1 LSPSHTGARL
11 ARILS
16 PLMSLPFLRRP
27 RLPVFW
33 AAVLFS
39 APALLG
45 ADHKFSTSNGLSQ
58 EAITLV
64 QLLEEAQYNRAAIHP
79 SDYSEVVHDYMTVLD
94 AQHLFF
100 LAGDETSFT
109 NRYGKN
115 LYDNVRFLGNVD
127 PAYDMF
133 YVYQD
138 RAQKRI
144 NWIFAQLKQ
153 NFDFTAN
160 ESYGADRS
168 KADWPA
174 TEAVADDLWR
184 RRLKFELIQE
194 MLNKKTQDE
203 AKEIVRKRYV
213 RVLKG
218 IGETEGTELAES
230 YLDCITR
237 LYDPHSDYMS
247 AESYD
252 DFSITMRLQLV
263 GIGAILGSDEDYCV
277 VKELVAGGPADL
289 EGHLRPNDKIVAVA
303 ADGEEPV
310 DVIGMRLTK
319 IVNLIRGKKGTHVHL
334 TVVPADATDT
344 AVRKQIV
351 ITRDLVKLDSA
362 RAHGALFQVPTSD
375 GKTIPIGV
383 ISLPAFYGPGDS
395 SAADA
400 ANSPLASQDIATII
414 GQLKQA
420 GMKGLVLDL
429 RHNGG
434 GFLSE
439 AVNVA
444 GLFLPLGPVVQVK
457 DSDGQD
463 QVDEDTD
470 SKVAYDGPMAVLV
483 DRFSASAS
491 EIVTGALQNYGRAVV
506 VGDRSTHGKGTVQT
520 VLEMKNLPNE
530 LLAHSPEKTGAAK
543 ITIQKFYLPNGD
555 STQLRGVVSDIAL
568 PSIDDFLPGIGESD
582 LPHAM
587 VWDQIPGVPFDGH
600 PLSPKLLQALRQ
612 DSLERQNQ
620 LEEFS
625 FQKKD
630 VDWYRERID
639 EKLISLNLA
648 DRQQQKLS
656 DDAFKKQMDAERARL
671 TKANFAFQEYRV
683 APAPPPRVK
692 APKKKDPSDPNA
704 VDDDEDDFGT
714 DDESYGKFDV
724 DLREALRIVNDAI
737 NLSQDHAYWVAN
749 HPPLTVAVNQQG

>member
-1 LSPSHTGARL
+1 MPLSL
-11 ARILS
+11 
-16 PLMSLPFLRRP
+16 LRRP
-27 RLPVFW
+27 RPALFW
-33 AAVLFS
+33 AAVLLS

-45 ADHKFSTSNGLSQ
+45 ADRKFSTSNGLSQ
-58 EAITLV
+58 EAMVLV
-64 QLLEEAQYNRAAIHP
+64 QLLEEAQYNRATVHP
-79 SDYSEVVHDYMTVLD
+79 ADYSGVIHDYMASLD
-94 AQHLFF
+94 AQHLFY
-100 LAGDETSFT
+100 LSSDEAAFTS
-109 NRYGKN
+109 RYGKN

-127 PAYDMF
+127 PAYEMF
-133 YVYQD
+133 YIYQR
-138 RAQKRI
+138 RAEKRI
-144 NWIFAQLKQ
+144 NWIFEQLKQ
-153 NFDFTAN
+153 PFDFSSN
-160 ESYGADRS
+160 ETYGTDRS
-168 KADWPA
+168 KAEWPA
-174 TEAVADDLWR
+174 TEAVADELWHR
-184 RRLKFELIQE
+184 RIKFELIQE

-213 RVLKG
+213 RALKS

-230 YLDCITR
+230 YLDCITH

-247 AESYD
+247 AGTYE
-252 DFSITMRLQLV
+252 DFKIQMQLHLV

-277 VKELVAGGPADL
+277 VRELVAGGPADL
-289 EGHLRPNDKIVAVA
+289 GGQLHPNDKIVAVA
-303 ADGEEPV
+303 DDGEEPV
-310 DVIGMRLTK
+310 DVIGLKLTK

-334 TVVPADATDT
+334 TVVPASATDT
-344 AVRKQIV
+344 SVRKQVV

-362 RAHGALFQVPTSD
+362 RAHGALFQVPASD
-375 GKTIPIGV
+375 GKTVPIGV
-383 ISLPAFYGPGDS
+383 ITLPAFYGPGGDS
-395 SAADA
+395 GSTDA

-457 DSDGQD
+457 DSEGQD
-463 QVDEDTD
+463 QIDQD
-470 SKVAYDGPMAVLV
+470 SNPKVAYDGPMAVLV

-506 VGDRSTHGKGTVQT
+506 IGDKSTHGKGTVQT
-520 VLEMKNLPNE
+520 VLEMKSLNP

-555 STQLRGVVSDIAL
+555 STQLRGVLSDIAL

-600 PLSPKLLQALRQ
+600 PLSRKLLGQLRQ
-612 DSLERQNQ
+612 DSVNRQNQ
-620 LEEFS
+620 LEEFA
-625 FQKKD
+625 FQRKD
-630 VDWYRERID
+630 VDWYRARLD

-648 DRQQQKLS
+648 DRRQQKVS
-656 DDAFKKQMDAERARL
+656 DDAFKKQMDAERVRL
-671 TKANFAFQEYRV
+671 TKSNYAYQEYRV

-692 APKKKDPSDPNA
+692 APKKKDSDSANG
-704 VDDDEDDFGT
+704 DDEDEEFGS
-714 DDESYGKFDV
+714 DDESYGRFDV

-737 NLSQDHAYWVAN
+737 DLGQDHEYWVAN
-749 HPPLTVAVNQQG
+749 HPPLTVAEDQQG

>member
-1 LSPSHTGARL
+1 MSLSLLRRRRL
-11 ARILS
+11 AVL
-16 PLMSLPFLRRP
+16 
-27 RLPVFW
+27 W
-33 AAVLFS
+33 AAVLLGGPGLFGAPGAPG
-39 APALLG
+39 APASLG
-45 ADHKFSTSNGLSQ
+45 SDRRFSTASGLSQ
-58 EAITLV
+58 EAMTLV
-64 QLLEEAQYNRAAIHP
+64 TLLEQAQYNRAAIHP
-79 SDYSEVVHDYMTVLD
+79 SDYAGAIHDYMMGMD

-100 LAGDETSFT
+100 LSSDETDFT
-109 NRYGKN
+109 ARYGKS

-133 YVYQD
+133 YVYQR

-160 ESYGADRS
+160 DTYGADRS
-168 KADWPA
+168 KSEWPA
-174 TEAVADDLWR
+174 TEAVADELWQ

-194 MLNKKTQDE
+194 MLNKKTQDQ

-213 RVLKG
+213 RALKS

-230 YLDCITR
+230 YLDCITH

-247 AESYD
+247 AETYD
-252 DFSITMRLQLV
+252 DFSIQMRLQLV

-289 EGHLRPNDKIVAVA
+289 AGQLHPNDKIVSVS
-303 ADGEEPV
+303 DDDEDPV
-310 DVIGMRLTK
+310 DVIGMKLTR
-319 IVNLIRGKKGTHVHL
+319 IVKLIRGKKGTRVHL
-334 TVVPADATDT
+334 TVVPAAATDT
-344 AVRKQIV
+344 SVRKQVV
-351 ITRDLVKLDSA
+351 ITRDLVQLNSA
-362 RAHGALFQVPTSD
+362 RAHGALFQVPAGD
-375 GKTIPIGV
+375 GKTVPIGV
-383 ISLPAFYGPGDS
+383 IDLPAFYGPGDS
-395 SAADA
+395 GSTD
-400 ANSPLASQDIATII
+400 NSPLASQDIATLI

-457 DSDGQD
+457 DSEGQD

-470 SKVAYDGPMAVLV
+470 SKVAYEGPLAVLV

-506 VGDRSTHGKGTVQT
+506 IGDKSTHGKGTVQT
-520 VLEMKNLPNE
+520 VLEMKNLSE

-555 STQLRGVVSDIAL
+555 STQLRGVVSDIVL

-600 PLSPKLLQALRQ
+600 ALPHKLVEQLRR
-612 DSLERQNQ
+612 DSADRQNQ

-625 FQKKD
+625 FQRKD
-630 VDWYRERID
+630 VDWYRARID

-648 DRQQQKLS
+648 DRQKQKIS
-656 DDAFKKQMDAERARL
+656 DDAFKKQMDAERALL
-671 TKANFAFQEYRV
+671 TKGNFAYQEYRV

-692 APKKKDPSDPNA
+692 APKKKDAGDSGNGDNE
-704 VDDDEDDFGT
+704 EDDFGS
-714 DDESYGKFDV
+714 D
-724 DLREALRIVNDAI
+724 
-737 NLSQDHAYWVAN
+737 
-749 HPPLTVAVNQQG
+749 